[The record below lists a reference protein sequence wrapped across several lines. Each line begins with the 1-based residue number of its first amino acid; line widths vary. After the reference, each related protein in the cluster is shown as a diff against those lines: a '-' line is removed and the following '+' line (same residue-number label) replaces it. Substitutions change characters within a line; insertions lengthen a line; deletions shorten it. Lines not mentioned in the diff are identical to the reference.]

1 MNYLGWSGVLRG
13 NGVRVDIYRVIRDV
27 TRETMVKQVSS
38 TAHYTSQCR
47 IPTEKINGR
56 QEREGGKQSAKSVRE
71 RTLRLTRLV
80 LSMMSHWG
88 GLCGRR
94 EVTLKRCKIVLLH
107 RFMPEFSFQGF
118 VVKAIAFVPRIW
130 VV

>member
-1 MNYLGWSGVLRG
+1 M
-13 NGVRVDIYRVIRDV
+13 DIYRIIRDAARAV
-27 TRETMVKQVSS
+27 MVKQVSS

-56 QEREGGKQSAKSVRE
+56 QKKKSGKQSAKSVGE
-71 RTLRLTRLV
+71 RTLRLTRMV

-94 EVTLKRCKIVLLH
+94 KVTLKRCKIVLLH
-107 RFMPEFSFQGF
+107 RFMPKFSFQGL
-118 VVKAIAFVPRIW
+118 VIEAIGFVPRIW